1 MAIDLNALRAKHEQ
15 LSNPKAAAGGNN
27 QDFLNKFYRVQE
39 GDNYVRILPASEGSD
54 KPFYAETKIHRV
66 PDGQGGVRNYHCRK
80 VHGEKCPMC
89 ELYYALWKTGVKEDE
104 DLARQIKPRSRY
116 YLNVL
121 DRNTDEVKIFSI
133 GMILFQKIM
142 ETMLDPDYADLFEK
156 AENGILDTKIGHDF
170 KVSMFK
176 EGQWPKYDRSM
187 FRPRGSELGSAQQ
200 VDEVMNSLHDIHD
213 LVKLEEYDTLME
225 AAQNLRPELGVVRER
240 PAPSQETPESGSDD
254 DFTRRLMS

>member
-27 QDFLNKFYRVQE
+27 QDFLNKFYRVLE
-39 GDNYVRILPASEGSD
+39 GDNYVRILPAAEGSD

-240 PAPSQETPESGSDD
+240 PAPTQETPESGSDD

>member
-27 QDFLNKFYRVQE
+27 QDFLNKFYRVLE
-39 GDNYVRILPASEGSD
+39 GDNYVRILPAAEGSD

-116 YLNVL
+116 YLNIL

-240 PAPSQETPESGSDD
+240 PAPTQETPESGSDD

>member
-1 MAIDLNALRAKHEQ
+1 MAIDLNALREKHQQ
-15 LSNPKAAAGGNN
+15 LTNPKAASGGD
-27 QDFLNKFYRVQE
+27 QDFLKKFYRVQE
-39 GDNYVRILPASEGSD
+39 GDHYVRILPAPEGSD

-66 PDGQGGVRNYHCRK
+66 PGPDGTIHNYHCRK

-89 ELYYALWKTGVKEDE
+89 ELYYALWKTGSKEDE

-116 YLNVL
+116 YLNVF
-121 DRNTDEVKIFSI
+121 DRETEEVKIFSI

-156 AENGILDTKIGHDF
+156 SENGILDTTIGHDF

-176 EGQWPKYDRSM
+176 EGQWPKYDRSL
-187 FRPRGSELGSAQQ
+187 FRPRGSELGNGQK
-200 VDEVMNSLHDIHD
+200 VDEVMNSLHDIHG
-213 LVKLEEYDTLME
+213 LVKVEEYDTLME

-240 PAPSQETPESGSDD
+240 PAPADKDEQSGSDD